1 MVWKQDKDFKMTYT
15 EMVRRFGML
24 AVLTV
29 LGGLSV
35 AACNTIE
42 GAGEDIESVGEEI
55 EDDAS

>member
-1 MVWKQDKDFKMTYT
+1 MTYA
-15 EMVRRFGML
+15 EIMRRYGML
-24 AVLTV
+24 VALTL